1 MELELFVMRV
11 AVGLG
16 AGYMAEYVMRDGGYG
31 LIGDLA
37 LGLVG
42 SILGSVIFQAVGVS
56 PSAGLVV
63 LAAVAL
69 LGAAIVIG
77 GQRMLWHA
85 HA

>member
-1 MELELFVMRV
+1 
-11 AVGLG
+11 
-16 AGYMAEYVMRDGGYG
+16 
-31 LIGDLA
+31 
-37 LGLVG
+37 
-42 SILGSVIFQAVGVS
+42 VIFQAVGVS